1 MPMNNRL
8 LSDYAPI
15 VMFVYNRADHFSQT
29 YGALAKCPE
38 AKNSILYIFS
48 DGAKNDNAKPQVEQV
63 RQAAKKFAKRRDFRE
78 VIITESPEN
87 KGLAKSIIDGVTKV
101 LDQYGR
107 AIIIEDDNLSSPYLL
122 DYFNRALIYYA
133 DDKSVGALSGYTPQ
147 IQYPDNYHHDIFS
160 SYRSCS
166 CCWSTWNDRW
176 QNIDWNLEHFS
187 DFISNKKAVRRL
199 SLTGND
205 RLIRL
210 YRQTKGNGSSWSVR
224 FGAHLVA
231 NDMLTIY
238 PKYSYVQNIGCDE
251 TGTHSQEKD
260 AESMAVDLSQAISN
274 PKIEK
279 VPFNME
285 IQKSLKLHYSSGKIS
300 DIKRYFATKYIVFKE
315 KRKKSV

>member
-1 MPMNNRL
+1 M
-8 LSDYAPI
+8 DYAPI
-15 VMFVYNRADHFSQT
+15 VMFVYNRADHFTQT
-29 YGALAKCPE
+29 YEALAKCPE
-38 AKNSILYIFS
+38 AKNSILYVFS

-63 RQAAKKFAKRRDFRE
+63 RQTAKKFAGRHDFQD
-78 VIITESPEN
+78 VILTVSPEN
-87 KGLAKSIIDGVTKV
+87 KGLARSIIDGVTKV
-101 LDQYGR
+101 LDEYGK

-122 DYFNRALIYYA
+122 NYLNRALDFYA

-147 IQYPDNYHHDIFS
+147 IQFPDDYHHDVFT

-166 CCWSTWNDRW
+166 CCWATWRDRW

-187 DFISNKKAVRRL
+187 EFVSNKQAVRRL

-224 FGAHLVA
+224 FGTHLVI
-231 NDMLTIY
+231 NNMLTIY
-238 PKYSYVQNIGCDE
+238 PRYSYVQNIGCDE

-260 AESMAVDLSQAISN
+260 ADSMAVDLSKAISD

-279 VPFNME
+279 VPFELE
-285 IQKSLKLHYSSGKIS
+285 IQRNFKQHYSGGKLS
-300 DIKRYFATKYIVFKE
+300 DIKRYFATKYIVFKG

>member
-1 MPMNNRL
+1 M
-8 LSDYAPI
+8 DYAPI
-15 VMFVYNRADHFSQT
+15 VMFVYNRADHFTQT
-29 YGALAKCPE
+29 YEALAKCPE
-38 AKNSILYIFS
+38 AKNSILYVFS
-48 DGAKNDNAKPQVEQV
+48 DGAKNDKAKPQVEHV
-63 RQAAKKFAKRRDFRE
+63 RQTAKDFAGRNVFQD
-78 VIITESPEN
+78 VIITESPDN

-101 LDQYGR
+101 LDEYGK

-122 DYFNRALIYYA
+122 NYLNRALDFYA

-147 IQYPDNYHHDIFS
+147 IQFPDDYHHDVFT

-166 CCWSTWNDRW
+166 CCWATWRDRW

-187 DFISNKKAVRRL
+187 EFVSNKEAVRRL

-231 NDMLTIY
+231 NNMLTVY
-238 PKYSYVQNIGCDE
+238 PRYSYVQNIGCDE
-251 TGTHSQEKD
+251 MGTHSQVKD
-260 AESMAVDLSQAISN
+260 AESMAVDLSKAIPN

-279 VPFNME
+279 VPFDLV
-285 IQKSLKLHYSSGKIS
+285 IQKSLKQHYSGGKLS
-300 DIKRYFATKYIVFKE
+300 DIKRYFATKYIVLKE

>member
-1 MPMNNRL
+1 M
-8 LSDYAPI
+8 DYAPI
-15 VMFVYNRADHFSQT
+15 VMLVYNRADHFTQT
-29 YGALAKCPE
+29 YEALAKCPE
-38 AKNSILYIFS
+38 AKNSRLYVFS
-48 DGAKNDNAKPQVEQV
+48 DGAKNDKTKLQVEQV
-63 RQAAKKFAKRRDFRE
+63 RKAAIEFTKRHDFRE
-78 VIITESPEN
+78 FIITESPEN
-87 KGLAKSIIDGVTKV
+87 KGLAKSIVDGVTKV
-101 LDQYGR
+101 LNQYGK

-122 DYFNRALIYYA
+122 KYFNQALDFYA
-133 DDKSVGALSGYTPQ
+133 DDKSVGALSGYTPN
-147 IQYPDNYHHDIFS
+147 IQFPDTYHYDVFS

-166 CCWSTWNDRW
+166 CCWATWRDRW

-187 DFISNKKAVRRL
+187 DFVLNKEAVKRF

-224 FGAHLVA
+224 FGMHLVF
-231 NDMLTIY
+231 NEMLTIY
-238 PKYSYVQNIGCDE
+238 PRHSYIQNIGCDD

-260 AESMAVDLSQAISN
+260 AQSMVVDLSQAISN

-285 IQKSLKLHYSSGKIS
+285 IQKSLKQHYSGGKLS

>member
-1 MPMNNRL
+1 M
-8 LSDYAPI
+8 DYAPI
-15 VMFVYNRADHFSQT
+15 VMFVYNRADHFTQI
-29 YGALAKCPE
+29 YEALAKCPE
-38 AKNSILYIFS
+38 SKNSILYVFS
-48 DGAKNDNAKPQVEQV
+48 DGAKNDNVKPQVEQV
-63 RQAAKKFAKRRDFRE
+63 RQTAKELAVRHDFQD

-101 LDQYGR
+101 LDEYGK

-122 DYFNRALIYYA
+122 NYLNRALDFYA

-147 IQYPDNYHHDIFS
+147 IQFPDDYHHDVFS

-166 CCWSTWNDRW
+166 CCWATWKDRW
-176 QNIDWNLEHFS
+176 QNIDWDLKHFS
-187 DFISNKKAVRRL
+187 DFVSNKEAVRRL

-231 NDMLTIY
+231 NNMLTVY
-238 PKYSYVQNIGCDE
+238 PRYSYVQNIGCDE
-251 TGTHSQEKD
+251 TGVHSKSAD
-260 AESMAVDLSQAISN
+260 AEKMRVDLNKAIPN
-274 PKIEK
+274 PKLER
-279 VPFNME
+279 VEVNPE
-285 IQKSLKLHYSSGKIS
+285 IQRNFKQHYSGGKLS